1 MIVDS
6 YINEKWDERQRREKA
21 PIVYYANGWHCTYPE
36 VTVIT

>member
-6 YINEKWDERQRREKA
+6 YISEKWDERQRREKA
-21 PIVYYANGWHCTYPE
+21 PIVYYAKCWHCTYPE